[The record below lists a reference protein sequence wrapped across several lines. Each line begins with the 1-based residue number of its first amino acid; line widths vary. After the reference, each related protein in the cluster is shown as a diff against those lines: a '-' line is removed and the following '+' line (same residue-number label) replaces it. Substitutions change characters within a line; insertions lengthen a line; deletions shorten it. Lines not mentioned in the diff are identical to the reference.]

1 MNMKLVLAVASA
13 VALTACG
20 GNDGGDTNGNGGN
33 TTSGVDYSKLKITPQ
48 SDAPLTLVAGEALNQ
63 HIKNGLRLKVSPSI
77 YNRNN
82 LVEFTGVPEMA
93 EAVPA
98 PSADQAVAAGGASDN
113 FSETNVHVA
122 GVDEADYAK
131 YDGKHWFI
139 ATYPEYDPYRIDNF
153 PGINVVATDPLAAN
167 AEVVGH
173 VALDSQWGGVS
184 EMYLVNDGDSTSH
197 VATLR
202 SQWGNVYPMMPG
214 FGFPELGVSVEVM
227 ARPAIEPFFGDIYY
241 PHPVNSET
249 KIQWVDV
256 ADATSPELDWTLSV
270 EGSLVDSRKV
280 GDMLYLVT
288 RFDPWI
294 ANLQF
299 EYGNDGVRD
308 ANEDALSSV
317 AVQQLLPTYRI
328 NEGDAITLAD
338 SCYVQD
344 GISAAYGYASL
355 VNITAVNLS
364 EKKVVSSSCINGAVE
379 SLSVNPGSMYLTGT
393 VWDDGMGERQ
403 TTVIHKFSLDEQG
416 AAYRASGSVKG
427 YIGHRGDPAFKLH
440 EHNGDLRVVTS
451 TGQTWN
457 NTIAH
462 HLTVL
467 EEDNGAL
474 KTVATLPNKER
485 PEAIGK
491 PGEDV
496 YSVRFEGDKGY
507 IVTFRRTDPLYA
519 IDLSDRTDPKIAGEL
534 EIPGFATYMHP
545 IGDNY
550 IFAVGQDA
558 DANGR
563 VTSLKVAL
571 MDVRGDSPKEIDTI
585 LLGARNSRSEA
596 LHNLRALSFLAVGD
610 ELRIGMPVDYYHSET
625 EGGYGAWQHTG
636 LHLFK
641 VTGIDGDSAR
651 LLGAGVVVA
660 EQASQ
665 SKQYPSGGNH
675 DRGIFHDD
683 AVFYAHANSVW
694 AANWNDPKNAAGPI
708 NAGPVTCD
716 LSVLPALSVTV
727 NAPEG
732 NACSAQVTAVS
743 GGNVIP
749 LRSAG
754 TGSTCVFSGAD
765 EMPGPFYVE
774 ASLENY
780 STESQNVVVYQDA
793 CHVITEEIEL
803 DLKSYEEGCPEVAS
817 PPSVTAVVSTWDVG
831 FDAGIDVCGSANV
844 TVWQGKNSYELAGEL
859 RFQKVSEAQSL
870 SIAPP
875 QSQCVFTGANGVSG
889 EVTITANVDGLG
901 SQERT
906 DLFIKKRDRCSVE
919 AITEYF
925 YF

>member
-1 MNMKLVLAVASA
+1 MNMKLILAVAGA
-13 VALTACG
+13 VALTACS
-20 GNDGGDTNGNGGN
+20 GNDGGETNGNGGN
-33 TTSGVDYSKLKITPQ
+33 TTSGVDYSKLKTTPQ
-48 SDAPLTLVAGEALNQ
+48 SEAPLTLVAGEALNQ
-63 HIKNGLRLKVSPSI
+63 HIKNGLRLKVSPAQYLRDNI
-77 YNRNN
+77 G
-82 LVEFTGVPEMA
+82 VTGGVQVSA
-93 EAVPA
+93 ELSA
-98 PSADQAVAAGGASDN
+98 PPQAAEPVSAGADAPSDN

-139 ATYPEYDPYRIDNF
+139 ATYPKYDPYRIDNF
-153 PGINVVATDPLAAN
+153 PGINVVATDPLAVN

-173 VALDSQWGGVS
+173 VALDSEWGGVS
-184 EMYLVNDGDSTSH
+184 EMYLVSDGSATSH

-214 FGFPELGVSVEVM
+214 FGFTDFGVNVEVM

-249 KIQWVDV
+249 KVQLVDV
-256 ADATSPELDWTLSV
+256 ADASSPAVDWTLSI

-299 EYGNDGVRD
+299 EYGNDGVRS
-308 ANEDALSSV
+308 ANEDELSSV
-317 AVQQLLPTYRI
+317 SVQQLLPTYRI

-344 GISAAYGYASL
+344 GISASYGYASL
-355 VNITAVNLS
+355 VNITAVNLNDQ
-364 EKKVVSSSCINGAVE
+364 KVVSSSCINGAVE
-379 SLSVNPGSMYLTGT
+379 SLSVNPDSMYLTGT
-393 VWDDGMGERQ
+393 VWDEGMGERQ
-403 TTVIHKFSLDEQG
+403 TTVIHKFSLDEKG
-416 AAYRASGSVKG
+416 ATYSASGSVKG
-427 YIGHRGDPAFKLH
+427 YIGHRGDPAFKLN

-467 EEDNGAL
+467 EDDNGVL

-558 DANGR
+558 DENGR
-563 VTSLKVAL
+563 VTSMKVAL
-571 MDVRGDSPKEIDTI
+571 MDVRGDTPKEIDTI
-585 LLGARNSRSEA
+585 LLGARNSQSEA
-596 LHNLRALSFLAVGD
+596 LHNLRALSFLTVGD

-641 VTGIDGDSAR
+641 VTGIDGGSAR

-660 EQASQ
+660 EQASESQ
-665 SKQYPSGGNH
+665 KYPSGGSH

-694 AANWNDPKNAAGPI
+694 AANWNDPKNAIGPI
-708 NAGPVTCD
+708 NAEAVTCD
-716 LSVLPALSVTV
+716 LNVLPGLSVTI

-765 EMPGPFYVE
+765 EMPGAFYVE

-780 STESQNVVVYQDA
+780 STESKSVVVYEDA
-793 CHVITEEIEL
+793 CHVITEEIEF
-803 DLKSYEEGCPEVAS
+803 DLKSFTDGCPAIVS
-817 PPSVTAVVSTWDVG
+817 PPSVTAIVSTWDVG
-831 FDAGIDVCGSANV
+831 SDVCGSANV
-844 TVWQGKNSYELAGEL
+844 TVWQGKESYVLEGEL

-870 SIAPP
+870 AIAPP

-889 EVTITANVDGLG
+889 EVTITAEVGELG

-906 DLFIKKRDRCSVE
+906 DLFIKKRDRCFVE
-919 AITEYF
+919 PITEYF